1 MPDLLHHKDDN
12 SLLESLRSGDEIAFQ
27 EIFKKYWQ
35 QLYKTALLKVRSHE
49 EAEEIVQGIF
59 TSLWEK
65 HDTLLITNL
74 EFYLKTSVRNRVINA
89 VRSKIIQEK
98 YWSYYRNFAPH
109 ENESV
114 EDVLIYNELNDS
126 IQVAVNKLPEKS
138 KTVFKLSRFEGRS
151 IPEIANMLKVSEK
164 AIEYHLTK
172 SIKTLRVHLKD
183 MILLVLFFTSP
194 L

>member
-1 MPDLLHHKDDN
+1 MPELLHHKDDN
-12 SLLESLRSGDEIAFQ
+12 SLLESLRSGDEVAFQ

-35 QLYKTALLKVRSHE
+35 LLYKTALLKVRSRE
-49 EAEEIVQGIF
+49 EAEEIVQSIF

-65 HDTLLITNL
+65 RQTLLITNL
-74 EFYLKTSVRNRVINA
+74 EFYLKTAVRNRVINT
-89 VRSKIIQEK
+89 VRSKITQEK
-98 YWSYYRNFAPH
+98 YWRYYRNFIPF

-114 EDVLIYNELNDS
+114 EDILIYNELSDS
-126 IQVAVNKLPEKS
+126 IQTAVNSLPEKS
-138 KTVFKLSRFEGRS
+138 KRVFKLSRFEGRS
-151 IPEIANMLKVSEK
+151 ISEIANMLKVSEK

-183 MILLVLFFTSP
+183 MILLILLYNSP